1 MQNMQIFIETNRL
14 LLRELVPS
22 DATGM
27 FELDADAEVHRYLG
41 NKPIATMEEA
51 RQVIAFIRDQYLQNG
66 IGRWAVIE
74 KATGDFVGWSGLK
87 LIKETTNGHIN
98 YYDLGYRLLKKHWE
112 KGYATESA
120 KATVEYG
127 FNTLCLPVIYAMADV
142 QNMASRNV
150 LLKTGL
156 QYIETFDLNGVLHD
170 WFKKERLGQVVL

>member
-14 LLRELVPS
+14 ILRELMPS
-22 DATGM
+22 DVTGM
-27 FELDADAEVHRYLG
+27 FELDADAEVHRYIG
-41 NKPIATMEEA
+41 NKPIATMDEA
-51 RQVIAFIRDQYLQNG
+51 RQVIAFIRDQYVQNG

-87 LIKETTNGHIN
+87 LVKELINDHIN
-98 YYDLGYRLLKKHWE
+98 YHDLGYRLLKKHWQ

-120 KATVEYG
+120 KAALEYG
-127 FNTLCLPVIYAMADV
+127 FTMLNLPVIYAMIDP

-156 QYIETFDLNGVLHD
+156 QFIETFDLKGVPHD
-170 WFKKERLGQVVL
+170 WFKKERPAL